1 MNVESKSRQQARKI
15 INSTLFNM
23 TILGLIVIN
32 GLLIGVQTYDGMP
45 SSIQVIQLCILFV
58 FFIEVALRWHGRNST
73 KEYFADRWN
82 WFDVF
87 ILLVGIVPEVAGIIF
102 PEMDPRQNSVFATL
116 RVLRIV
122 QLTRS
127 IRAIEELRVLIGVL
141 LRSIKSLSY
150 IAVLFLLIMYIYAIM
165 GVTLFKNHDYNTSE
179 HLELTISNPDPYG
192 DLGEAFFSL
201 FRILTGED
209 WTDLRYNLLSNE
221 HTQKDKKGSFAQNP
235 NEKDKMNSV
244 PKTSNWVVTLFHVSW
259 MVIAAY
265 LLVNLVV
272 GAIVNNFQLVLDA
285 KREEEERFNKKNDDI
300 ITDDTDDGGDDDG
313 GDDNDDGGND
323 DGGDGDDD
331 GGDDDDDGG
340 DDDGGDDT
348 PPPRPRRIRTVRP
361 KV

>member
-1 MNVESKSRQQARKI
+1 MSNLDSKSRLKARSI
-15 INSTLFNM
+15 INSTWFNM
-23 TILGLIVIN
+23 VILALIVLN
-32 GLLIGVQTYDGMP
+32 GLLIGVQTYHHVP
-45 SSIQVIQLCILFV
+45 SYIQVIQLCILFV
-58 FFIEVALRWHGRNST
+58 FFIEVVLRWHGRTST
-73 KEYFADRWN
+73 RAYFADRWN

-87 ILLVGIVPEVAGIIF
+87 ILLIGIVPEVVGIIF
-102 PEMDPRQNSVFATL
+102 PDMNDKQNSVFATL

-165 GVTLFKNHDYNTSE
+165 GVTLFKNPNYGKSE
-179 HLELTISNPDPYG
+179 HLELTLSNPDPYG

-209 WTDLRYNLLSNE
+209 WTDLRYNLLTNE
-221 HTQKDKKGSFAQNP
+221 HTTKKTKGALGSNP
-235 NEKDKMNSV
+235 GEKDIMYATPNV
-244 PKTSNWVVTLFHVSW
+244 SNWVVTVYHVSW
-259 MVIAAY
+259 MIIAAY

-285 KREEEERFNKKNDDI
+285 KREEEERFRRKKDDI
-300 ITDDTDDGGDDDG
+300 VESR
-313 GDDNDDGGND
+313 NDEDSAV
-323 DGGDGDDD
+323 
-331 GGDDDDDGG
+331 
-340 DDDGGDDT
+340 
-348 PPPRPRRIRTVRP
+348 PRRRMTKRP

>member
-1 MNVESKSRQQARKI
+1 MSTLNSPSRLKARKI
-15 INSTLFNM
+15 INSTWFNM
-23 TILGLIVIN
+23 SILGLIILN
-32 GLLIGVQTYDGMP
+32 GFLIGVQTYNNVP
-45 SSIQVIQLCILFV
+45 SYIQVVQLCILFI
-58 FFIEVALRWHGRNST
+58 FFLEVLLRWHGRRST
-73 KEYFADRWN
+73 KEYLADRWN

-87 ILLVGIVPEVAGIIF
+87 ILVIGIIPEVAGIVF
-102 PEMDPRQNSVFATL
+102 TDMNDQQNSVFATL

-141 LRSIKSLSY
+141 LKSIRSLSY

-165 GVTLFKNHDYNTSE
+165 GVTLFKNANYNQSE

-192 DLGEAFFSL
+192 SLGEAFFTL

-209 WTDLRYNLLSNE
+209 WTDLRYNLLTNE
-221 HTQKDKKGSFAQNP
+221 HTIGKTKTLPDGTTIP
-235 NEKDKMNSV
+235 DPMNTV
-244 PKTSNWVVTLFHVSW
+244 PKASNWVVTIYHVSW

-285 KREEEERFNKKNDDI
+285 RREEEERFKKKKEQQEKGELGEDHE
-300 ITDDTDDGGDDDG
+300 DDDPSPE
-313 GDDNDDGGND
+313 N
-323 DGGDGDDD
+323 
-331 GGDDDDDGG
+331 DDDDDN
-340 DDDGGDDT
+340 T
-348 PPPRPRRIRTVRP
+348 PPPPPPRRTTKRP

>member
-1 MNVESKSRQQARKI
+1 MSTLDSPTRLKARNV
-15 INSTLFNM
+15 INSTWFNM
-23 TILGLIVIN
+23 TILGLIVLN
-32 GLLIGVQTYDGMP
+32 GLLIGVQTYSHVP
-45 SSIQVIQLCILFV
+45 SYIQVVQLCILFI
-58 FFIEVALRWHGRNST
+58 FFIEVLLRWHGRRST
-73 KEYFADRWN
+73 REYFADRWN

-87 ILLVGIVPEVAGIIF
+87 ILVIGIIPEVAGILF
-102 PEMDPRQNSVFATL
+102 TDMNDQQNSVFATL

-141 LRSIKSLSY
+141 LKSIKSLSY

-165 GVTLFKNHDYNTSE
+165 GVTLFKNKEYSKSE

-192 DLGEAFFSL
+192 DLGEAFFTL

-209 WTDLRYNLLSNE
+209 WTDLRYNLLKNK
-221 HTQKDKKGSFAQNP
+221 HTIKEDG
-235 NEKDKMNSV
+235 MNTV
-244 PKTSNWVVTLFHVSW
+244 PVASNWVVTVYHVSW

-285 KREEEERFNKKNDDI
+285 RREEEERFKNKKENQNPMVNDNPN
-300 ITDDTDDGGDDDG
+300 DGRDDDKL
-313 GDDNDDGGND
+313 
-323 DGGDGDDD
+323 
-331 GGDDDDDGG
+331 
-340 DDDGGDDT
+340 
-348 PPPRPRRIRTVRP
+348 PPPRRTTKRP